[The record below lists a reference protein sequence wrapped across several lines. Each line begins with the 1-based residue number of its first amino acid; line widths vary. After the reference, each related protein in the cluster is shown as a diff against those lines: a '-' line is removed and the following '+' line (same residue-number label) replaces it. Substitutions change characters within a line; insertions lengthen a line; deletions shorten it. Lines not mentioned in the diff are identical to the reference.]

1 MNMKRIIFLDIDGTD
16 EFTTTFISSIQR
28 GEDKKT
34 RSRSV
39 AIAFREAGDRKYS
52 ESVGQDSRQQEETS
66 NRARDNGNPL
76 ANIEV

>member
-1 MNMKRIIFLDIDGTD
+1 MKRIIFLDTYGTD
-16 EFTTTFISSIQR
+16 KFTVTAISSIQQSR
-28 GEDKKT
+28 DTKV
-34 RSRSV
+34 RSCSV
-39 AIAFREAGDRKYS
+39 AIALREAGDRKYS